1 MKPAEIEGKL
11 IGHSVALYEAR
22 ENEMGSENMRV
33 LERLILLR
41 ILDSLWIE
49 HLTAM
54 EGRRQEA
61 SWQSLRQIRSLDAY
75 RNVGFEQFEELRAT
89 YQHDVAHTIYHVTI
103 KKKEEPPKQVETPM
117 AQVAPAGSPTPRKQA
132 VKVGGGKV
140 GRNDPCPCGSGKKYK
155 KCCGR

>member
-1 MKPAEIEGKL
+1 MTP
-11 IGHSVALYEAR
+11 
-22 ENEMGSENMRV
+22 ENMRV
-33 LERLILLR
+33 LERLIMLR

-49 HLTAM
+49 PLTAM
-54 EGRRQEA
+54 EGRRREA
-61 SWQSLRQIRSLDAY
+61 SWQSLRQVRSLDAY
-75 RNVGFEQFEELRAT
+75 RSVGFEQFEELKAT
-89 YQHDVAHTIYHVTI
+89 YQHDVARAMYHVTI

-117 AQVAPAGSPTPRKQA
+117 TQVASASSPDPRKQA